1 MDMEKEYGTI
11 GEAMYRSWENQ
22 YEMLAK
28 DVKFGKVN
36 AEEAYKELKEKIG
49 QEIDSCLA
57 KRDKWN
63 KYGWIS
69 VAIVVVIYL
78 LVGIISSMN
87 PSGNL
92 SYLLLSAFIPVVC
105 FKMKGSCKK
114 RILAA
119 ADCDEK
125 YFDGEIIYRRKNG

>member
-1 MDMEKEYGTI
+1 MDMEKAYGTI
-11 GEAMYRSWENQ
+11 GEASYKAWENQ
-22 YEMLAK
+22 YEMISK
-28 DVKFGKVN
+28 DVKFGKLN
-36 AEEAYKELKEKIG
+36 ADEAYKELKEKIS
-49 QEIDSCLA
+49 QEIDRCLV

-69 VAIVVVIYL
+69 VAIVVVVYL
-78 LVGIISSMN
+78 LVGIIGSMN

-119 ADCDEK
+119 IDFDEK